1 MKVGDKVIVTKNNWF
16 TAKPNLKRKGTLV
29 KIFQVDNK
37 TIYRVYFY
45 DEKSKYTDG
54 CNIFID
60 NGEIIELDIQ
70 EIRDIKIQQL
80 LT

>member
-16 TAKPNLKRKGTLV
+16 TDLKRKGTLV